1 MSRFLLFHNPSYA
14 VNIFVAKCLI
24 DFLLLAVN
32 DICIIDTEVF
42 QANCYSL
49 WRNNKEGQ
57 RAAKR
62 LQNNTE
68 FERIRCSV

>member
-1 MSRFLLFHNPSYA
+1 MILL
-14 VNIFVAKCLI
+14 
-24 DFLLLAVN
+24 
-32 DICIIDTEVF
+32 IDTEVF

-49 WRNNKEGQ
+49 WWNNKEGQ